1 MIEYLC
7 GKVAEQIPTTVVVD
21 VNGVGYE
28 LNITRDHY
36 LSRQ

>member
-7 GKVAEQIPTTVVVD
+7 GKVAELTPTTVVVD